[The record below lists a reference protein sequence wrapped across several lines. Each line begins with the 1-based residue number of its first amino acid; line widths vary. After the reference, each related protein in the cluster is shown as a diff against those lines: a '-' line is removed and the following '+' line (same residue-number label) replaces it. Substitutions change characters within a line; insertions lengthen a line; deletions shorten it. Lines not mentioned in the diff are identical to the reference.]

1 MDAWEEAGVAGKA
14 KKRALGYFTCLK
26 TLDDGHKTASAVE
39 VFRLKVDELHHEFP
53 EHGERQVAWLSPV
66 EAASVRRS
74 RNCKVI
80 DANTQ
85 RIAQPDFH
93 AGDLEF

>member
-66 EAASVRRS
+66 EAASVCRS
-74 RNCKVI
+74 RNCK
-80 DANTQ
+80 
-85 RIAQPDFH
+85 
-93 AGDLEF
+93 GY